1 MTQTKPNL
9 TLKAVRESLLMS
21 QDDMAR
27 AIQQAGLRAG
37 EPNDVSKRTVQR
49 WEAGLITMPRP
60 VLARALE
67 AVTGRPID
75 QLGFPAGSDAMVVD
89 DGRGG
94 HDLEVRGPA
103 YGPLAGAPRPVH
115 GNYSGVWLS
124 RYEYFSSSRQQAYV
138 SLHHVLVLQHSD
150 RLTVRSLPGSADSLV
165 TMDLSVDGAV
175 ITGTW
180 VENTA
185 AEGFYRGARYH
196 GALQMQADAT
206 GRRMTGK
213 WVGFGKDGET
223 NTGPWVLQ
231 FLDGSTSKATVD
243 KYDRPPSD

>member
-1 MTQTKPNL
+1 MMDTKPNL
-9 TLKAVRESLLMS
+9 ALKAVRESMRMS
-21 QDDMAR
+21 QDELAV
-27 AIQQAGLRAG
+27 AVQQAGLRAG

-49 WEAGLITMPRP
+49 WEAGLTIMPRP

-67 AVTGRPID
+67 MATGRPLD
-75 QLGFPAGSDAMVVD
+75 QLGFPPGSDAYVAD

-94 HDLEVRGPA
+94 HDLEVRA
-103 YGPLAGAPRPVH
+103 SYAPLTGAPRPVH
-115 GNYSGVWLS
+115 GNHSGIWLS
-124 RYEYFSSSRQQAYV
+124 RYQYYSSSRAAMFD

-150 RLTVRSLPGSADSLV
+150 RLTVRSLPGSADSLL
-165 TMDLSVDGAV
+165 TMDLSVDGSV

-223 NTGPWVLQ
+223 NTGPWSLE
-231 FLDGSTSKATVD
+231 FLDASTGKATVD
-243 KYDRPPSD
+243 QYDRPPNG